1 MFVAAATE
9 VTDEDL
15 IRAFARE
22 TSKLSLIVTSAAVVA
37 VAARKLASWLKSSS
51 CVPVVSK
58 VRLRSE
64 SLALGLLDDASTEG
78 RIRGCLTSEA
88 GRSAGDRGVEAF
100 SVSTSVGL
108 NFLPGEEDEL
118 MMTGRRKGE
127 SRVYGRQVAESVD
140 PTFDGEVEDEL
151 VLRNSDD
158 TVDALS
164 GAVCLDGEDRMLLP
178 EALRGDFEGEIG
190 CGILIESNMAARA
203 AFSGDIGLLSRL
215 AVVLR

>member
-1 MFVAAATE
+1 M
-9 VTDEDL
+9 
-15 IRAFARE
+15 
-22 TSKLSLIVTSAAVVA
+22 
-37 VAARKLASWLKSSS
+37 AARKLASWLKSSS

-127 SRVYGRQVAESVD
+127 SRVCGRQVAESVD
-140 PTFDGEVEDEL
+140 PTFDGEVEDE
-151 VLRNSDD
+151 
-158 TVDALS
+158 VDINYVYKIDFCGGLS
-164 GAVCLDGEDRMLLP
+164 SRSMMRTAWVDGAVV
-178 EALRGDFEGEIG
+178 
-190 CGILIESNMAARA
+190 
-203 AFSGDIGLLSRL
+203 FSTLYS
-215 AVVLR
+215 